1 MCLVYCNSEHY
12 NTTARVIILLQV
24 GLRNNNNNILAFVPS
39 NNLQM
44 NVNFAH
50 NMYLDQEIC
59 NLLIDMARKFLD
71 PSSIFQIEVS

>member
-24 GLRNNNNNILAFVPS
+24 SSKNNNNILAFVPKNT
-39 NNLQM
+39 NNGLHM
-44 NVNFAH
+44 NVNL
-50 NMYLDQEIC
+50 YLAQEIC

-71 PSSIFQIEVS
+71 PSSIFQIEVP